1 MASIQ
6 ATHELVGGWRWVAPS
21 GHQWRVEGERAHEL
35 GLCHV
40 GDVGPHNPHMGRCC
54 PFSVVTADNSLG
66 CNGKGNVWTVVFTS
80 DLSLSVMYT

>member
-35 GLCHV
+35 GLCHMLVTSGRITRIWV
-40 GDVGPHNPHMGRCC
+40 GAVR
-54 PFSVVTADNSLG
+54 SQS
-66 CNGKGNVWTVVFTS
+66 
-80 DLSLSVMYT
+80 